1 MAAAARDNG
10 VVPDESF
17 DAQVQ
22 EQEGRIVV
30 TLRGELDM
38 ASEAD
43 ARLALDE
50 AERRSGGPVLID
62 LSEVTFMGSNG
73 LRALLE
79 SVESIEAQG
88 RAAEL
93 IASKSVAQVISLAG
107 LEHRFTF
114 RVGRI
119 GTDSPDGS
127 RGPDRGVAGPEAG

>member
-22 EQEGRIVV
+22 EQDGRIVV

-79 SVESIEAQG
+79 SVESLEAQG

-93 IASKSVAQVISLAG
+93 IASKSVEQVISLAG

-114 RVGRI
+114 HVGQGR
-119 GTDSPDGS
+119 
-127 RGPDRGVAGPEAG
+127 R

>member
-1 MAAAARDNG
+1 MAAPARDHD

-17 DAQVQ
+17 DAKIQ
-22 EQEGRIVV
+22 EQDGRIVV

-50 AERRSGGPVLID
+50 AGRRS
-62 LSEVTFMGSNG
+62 
-73 LRALLE
+73 
-79 SVESIEAQG
+79 
-88 RAAEL
+88 AEL
-93 IASKSVAQVISLAG
+93 IASKSVEQVISLAG

-114 RVGRI
+114 RVGRV
-119 GTDSPDGS
+119 GGDSPDGS